1 MLTCIDNS
9 GAALVECVMVL
20 KRKKPAG
27 IGTLRSRRRRRRPL
41 LDRHLLIQ
49 PTVPGDKI
57 VVVIQKQRSLG
68 QDLSATAQAAVKV
81 RRGDVCHAV
90 VVRTKK
96 KYNRPDG
103 SYVRFDD
110 NACVLV
116 SKAGDPLGT
125 RLSGGS
131 LVFFFSLLPL
141 FGVPHRGGLIWDRCG
156 RRGIEAEEVVQD
168 TVSCADECIGSVW
181 MSISLSVH
189 VYLRLRAGFNLYYY
203 SFLLPA
209 NLSMRRSHHF
219 YKNPT
224 ANPN

>member
-27 IGTLRSRRRRRRPL
+27 IGTLRRPSVRPPPANKL
-41 LDRHLLIQ
+41 
-49 PTVPGDKI
+49 PVSGDKI

-116 SKAGDPLGT
+116 SKTGDPLGT
-125 RLSGGS
+125 RLSGGF
-131 LVFFFSLLPL
+131 LVF
-141 FGVPHRGGLIWDRCG
+141 
-156 RRGIEAEEVVQD
+156 
-168 TVSCADECIGSVW
+168 
-181 MSISLSVH
+181 
-189 VYLRLRAGFNLYYY
+189 
-203 SFLLPA
+203 FLLPA
-209 NLSMRRSHHF
+209 GRGGLTTCVGVVGEELKRKKWSKILSLAPM
-219 YKNPT
+219 NV
-224 ANPN
+224 

>member
-1 MLTCIDNS
+1 M
-9 GAALVECVMVL
+9 
-20 KRKKPAG
+20 
-27 IGTLRSRRRRRRPL
+27 
-41 LDRHLLIQ
+41 
-49 PTVPGDKI
+49 PGDKI

-131 LVFFFSLLPL
+131 LISSSFPSSSSSGF
-141 FGVPHRGGLIWDRCG
+141 
-156 RRGIEAEEVVQD
+156 
-168 TVSCADECIGSVW
+168 CIGEE
-181 MSISLSVH
+181 
-189 VYLRLRAGFNLYYY
+189 G
-203 SFLLPA
+203 
-209 NLSMRRSHHF
+209 
-219 YKNPT
+219 
-224 ANPN
+224 